1 MRKLREAAL
10 VAAVLG
16 SVSMVGAGVATAQE
30 ETPVVVACTQS
41 NGDDITQG
49 DVDAPLLTALT
60 PGGGDAD
67 SRAQQNNCGI
77 DVEGNTNTS
86 GDAAGGD
93 TTGALVAVP
102 EI

>member
-1 MRKLREAAL
+1 MRMLREAAL

-30 ETPVVVACTQS
+30 ETPVVACTQS

-93 TTGALVAVP
+93 TTGVLEAVP
-102 EI
+102 VL